1 MLNNAANNMNFFLSQ
16 GDKAEQLDQLW
27 DMYANGV
34 NSAWFN
40 ELVILSTDEL
50 KSMEACTN
58 NIFHEIMI
66 GFIIDYRT
74 FYNTL

>member
-1 MLNNAANNMNFFLSQ
+1 MLNNAVNNMNFVLSQ
-16 GDKAEQLDQLW
+16 EDKAEQLDQLW
-27 DMYANGV
+27 DMYAEGV
-34 NSAWFN
+34 NSTLFDD
-40 ELVILSTDEL
+40 LVILSTNEL
-50 KSMEACTN
+50 KLMEACTN